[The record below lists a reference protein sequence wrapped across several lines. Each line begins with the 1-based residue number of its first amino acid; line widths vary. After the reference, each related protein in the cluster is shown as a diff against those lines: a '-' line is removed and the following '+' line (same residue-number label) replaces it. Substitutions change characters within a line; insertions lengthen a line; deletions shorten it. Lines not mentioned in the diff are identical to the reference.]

1 LSDAKTGTNS
11 QATLDAGRSLGKQG
25 AVWRCHVHST
35 TSQIRSPTGC
45 LPPVAARG
53 VNGSIFRAPCEPE
66 CPAAAIFP
74 NTVPGNAGWLELN
87 ARYASVWPNITVKR
101 SPPADAN
108 AFDGVPNKFERYF
121 SEIPGRG
128 D

>member
-1 LSDAKTGTNS
+1 M
-11 QATLDAGRSLGKQG
+11 
-25 AVWRCHVHST
+25 
-35 TSQIRSPTGC
+35 
-45 LPPVAARG
+45 AARG

-66 CPAAAIFP
+66 CPEAAIFP
-74 NTVPGNAGWLELN
+74 NMVPGNTSWLELN